1 MNHKKS
7 AERTLDAAEEK
18 FFTTPLIIIFV
29 TVFIDLIGFGMVI
42 PILPYYAN
50 NAPFN
55 ATPRDI
61 GFLVASYSLMQF
73 FFSPV
78 LGRLSDRYGRRPI
91 LFFSLLGSAVGYFV
105 IGFANSIFLVFLGR
119 IIGGITGGNISTAQ
133 AYIADV
139 TSKKNRAKG
148 MGLFGAAFGLG
159 FIFGPA
165 IAGILSKYGV
175 HVPFFCAAA
184 LSLVNAIALYFVL
197 PESLKAS
204 SRATIPARANRGSEL
219 YGSLRNK
226 ESRKISNVYF
236 LLVTAF
242 SVIKNRLLELFE
254 SLKNKEF
261 REINIV
267 YFLLVT
273 AFSIMTYAFVLYTAY
288 RFGYTPEQNGYLFA
302 FVGTVSIIA
311 QGFLF
316 GRLERKFG
324 ETPLIVAGCILM
336 VVSLFAIPVVGPQ
349 SGGLVGLLIGTA
361 ILSFGNSLASPGLT
375 SLASKTAQDH
385 EQGRTMGIMQ
395 SGASLARAVGP
406 MLGGV
411 LLNNAINE
419 MDDFTL
425 YRTFWTASA
434 IMFVAFLVAV
444 YFARSARKEITAS

>member
-1 MNHKKS
+1 MNHEKS
-7 AERTLDAAEEK
+7 AESSLDAAEEK

-50 NAPFN
+50 TPPFN

-91 LFFSLLGSAVGYFV
+91 LFFSLLGSAVGYAV
-105 IGFANSIFLVFLGR
+105 IGFAHTIFLVFLGR

-165 IAGILSKYGV
+165 TAGILSKYGV
-175 HVPFFCAAA
+175 HVPFFFAAA
-184 LSLVNAIALYFVL
+184 LSLANAIALYFIL
-197 PESLKAS
+197 PESLKKN
-204 SRATIPARANRGSEL
+204 ARAIVPAS
-219 YGSLRNK
+219 
-226 ESRKISNVYF
+226 
-236 LLVTAF
+236 
-242 SVIKNRLLELFE
+242 KNRILELFE
-254 SLKNKEF
+254 SLNNKEF
-261 REINIV
+261 REINLV

-302 FVGTVSIIA
+302 FVGTVSIVA

-316 GRLERKFG
+316 GRLEKKFG
-324 ETPLIVAGCILM
+324 ETPLIVVGCILM
-336 VVSLFAIPVVGPQ
+336 FVSLFAIPIVGPQ
-349 SGGLVGLLIGTA
+349 TGGLSALLIGTA
-361 ILSFGNSLASPGLT
+361 VLSFGNSLASPGLT
-375 SLASKTAQDH
+375 SLASKTADEH
-385 EQGRTMGIMQ
+385 EQGRTLGVMQ
-395 SGASLARAVGP
+395 SGASLARAMGP
-406 MLGGV
+406 MLGGF
-411 LLNNAINE
+411 LLNNALDDKIS
-419 MDDFTL
+419 DFTL

-444 YFARSARKEITAS
+444 YFAGAAKKEIIAS